1 MGKKKKKKHKKKKK
15 LMKIVNKNEFITPD
29 VLKEIKEPKK
39 EERENEILKEQ
50 KSFTTESGNQK
61 TEIKFFKSDLVRILI
76 TIIICLSI
84 LVVLGYLIWQRNL
97 FDLLWR
103 IKIW

>member
-15 LMKIVNKNEFITPD
+15 LMQIVSGNEFVPSD
-29 VLKEIKEPKK
+29 VLKEIKK
-39 EERENEILKEQ
+39 EEKEKNEILKEK
-50 KSFTTESGNQK
+50 KSFIHEPKNQK
-61 TEIKFFKSDLVRILI
+61 TEINFFKNDLVRILI

-84 LVVLGYLIWQRNL
+84 LIILGYLIWQKNL
-97 FDLLWR
+97 FDLFWR